1 VSFTASRRNGTIVV
15 GVERQVLIEAK
26 GAIAVCGQ

>member
-26 GAIAVCGQ
+26 GVWGA